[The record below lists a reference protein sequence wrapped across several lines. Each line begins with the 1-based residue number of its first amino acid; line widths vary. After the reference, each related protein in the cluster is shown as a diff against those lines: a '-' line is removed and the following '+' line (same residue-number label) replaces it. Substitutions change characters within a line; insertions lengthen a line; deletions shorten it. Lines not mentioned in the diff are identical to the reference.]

1 MKILICSDTYFNQT
15 NGVVTVL
22 HTLVTSLRELGHD
35 VRVLSPSDTRKSFK
49 KGDDYFLRS
58 LPALYY
64 PKERLCFTRKDPL
77 IDELKS
83 WKPDLIHS
91 HTEGLISRLAIS
103 LSSKLQIPL
112 VITTHTDFAK
122 YIFGRFYDSPPVR
135 VIGKVFG
142 KVCYT
147 HADAIVVP
155 TKKSCG
161 FMWLRSYLDRVT
173 VIPNGISL
181 ETFQRELS
189 PDEKAELFE
198 QYEIPDD
205 RFTLVSIT
213 RVSKEKNIMEILQ
226 YFHSLLRV
234 DPEVQL
240 VIVGDGPDRKR
251 LQKYCESSGIS
262 EHVYFTGIIAPDD
275 VYRYYK
281 MGDVFVSASTFETQ
295 GMTYIEAMAC
305 GLPQVCRKDECL
317 IDVIDNGENGFVYE
331 TEPEFTDAVSKLLLD
346 SELREDMSSKALE
359 KAESF
364 SGTRFAERTVELY
377 QKVLQKHNCET
388 RQ

>member
-1 MKILICSDTYFNQT
+1 M
-15 NGVVTVL
+15 
-22 HTLVTSLRELGHD
+22 
-35 VRVLSPSDTRKSFK
+35 
-49 KGDDYFLRS
+49 
-58 LPALYY
+58 
-64 PKERLCFTRKDPL
+64 
-77 IDELKS
+77 
-83 WKPDLIHS
+83 
-91 HTEGLISRLAIS
+91 
-103 LSSKLQIPL
+103 
-112 VITTHTDFAK
+112 
-122 YIFGRFYDSPPVR
+122 
-135 VIGKVFG
+135 
-142 KVCYT
+142 
-147 HADAIVVP
+147 
-155 TKKSCG
+155 
-161 FMWLRSYLDRVT
+161 DRVT

-181 ETFQRELS
+181 ETFQRELT

-213 RVSKEKNIMEILQ
+213 RVSKEKNIMEILR

-281 MGDVFVSASTFETQ
+281 MGDVFVSASTFEPQ

>member
-1 MKILICSDTYFNQT
+1 M
-15 NGVVTVL
+15 
-22 HTLVTSLRELGHD
+22 
-35 VRVLSPSDTRKSFK
+35 
-49 KGDDYFLRS
+49 
-58 LPALYY
+58 
-64 PKERLCFTRKDPL
+64 
-77 IDELKS
+77 
-83 WKPDLIHS
+83 
-91 HTEGLISRLAIS
+91 
-103 LSSKLQIPL
+103 
-112 VITTHTDFAK
+112 ITTHTDFAK

-142 KVCYT
+142 KVCFT

-181 ETFQRELS
+181 ETFQRELT